1 MIHMRKSELYY
12 SVIDLLK
19 NFDKLK
25 FGEKADLNA
34 F

>member
-1 MIHMRKSELYY
+1 MQKSEAYY

-19 NFDKLK
+19 NLDKLK
-25 FGEKADLNA
+25 FGETADLNA

>member
-1 MIHMRKSELYY
+1 MQKSEAHY
-12 SVIDLLK
+12 SVTDLLK
-19 NFDKLK
+19 NLDKLK